1 MITIVA
7 RFTVFWCGMTVAAL
21 GPLLPEL
28 RTIYHVSVVD
38 ISWVFTLLLIGSAVG
53 LAILP
58 RLADIVGDRFVMTL
72 LPTMLA
78 AGLAL
83 AATGS
88 FAALL
93 VGVLGIGVGGISPPI
108 VIAALRRTLPGESIG
123 RAVYVAMGSVLV
135 GSGVGY
141 FVGGIIEGHL
151 SVREFF
157 IISAIVS
164 AAVAVAVHKVF
175 PHAPAADR
183 GSLGIASVALL
194 VGWVVAFLFAISNG
208 PAWGW
213 TDPKTLGLIVASFLM
228 AVIWARREGK
238 IDTPSF
244 DMTLLRSN
252 QFRRTLVGA
261 VTLGMGGSAFSV
273 LFPMFAQIKG
283 AGYGPGATLL
293 QTGFIMLPYAV
304 VGMIGAAITAR
315 LVPRGRALLAA
326 GIGALGHCG
335 GALSVAFF
343 HDNVWQ
349 LFVGAAIY
357 GIGIGMVNSGLFS
370 SIQTVVGKAKA
381 GMANS
386 ALGVTVALAGAVGP
400 IIYSIILGQKSAP
413 GLPGVPA
420 ESQFFI
426 AFLVNAAVDLCCAV
440 VCFGGV
446 RSSAL
451 RPLPAGGDQGL

>member
-1 MITIVA
+1 M
-7 RFTVFWCGMTVAAL
+7 VFWCGMTVAAL

-28 RTIYHVSVVD
+28 RTLYHVSVVE
-38 ISWVFTLLLIGSAVG
+38 ISWVFTLLLLGSAVG

-58 RLADIVGDRFVMTL
+58 RLADTVGDKFTMTL

-78 AGLAL
+78 VGLAL

-151 SVREFF
+151 SLREFF
-157 IISAIVS
+157 IISATIS
-164 AAVAVAVHKVF
+164 ALVAVAVYQVF
-175 PHAPAADR
+175 PHAPAADG
-183 GSLGIASVALL
+183 GSLGVVSVGLL
-194 VGWVVAFLFAISNG
+194 VGWVVAILFAISKG
-208 PAWGW
+208 PTWGW
-213 TDPKTLGLIVASFLM
+213 MDPKTLGLVVAGLLI
-228 AVIWARREGK
+228 AVVWARREGK
-238 IDTPSF
+238 IETPSF

-252 QFRRTLVGA
+252 QFRRTLLGGL
-261 VTLGMGGSAFSV
+261 TLGMGGSAFSV
-273 LFPMFAQIKG
+273 LFPMFAQIKD

-304 VGMIGAAITAR
+304 VGMIGAAITSR
-315 LVPRGRALLAA
+315 LVPRGGALLAA
-326 GIGALGHCG
+326 GIGALGHCA

-343 HDNVWQ
+343 HDNMWH

-357 GIGIGMVNSGLFS
+357 GTGIGMLNSGLFS
-370 SIQTVVGKAKA
+370 SIQTVVGDAKA

-400 IIYSIILGQKSAP
+400 IIYSTILGQKSVP

-420 ESQFFI
+420 ESQFVI
-426 AFLVNAAVDLCCAV
+426 AFLVNASVDLCCAV
-440 VCFGGV
+440 ICFGSL

-451 RPLPAGGDQGL
+451 RPLPAGRN

>member
-1 MITIVA
+1 
-7 RFTVFWCGMTVAAL
+7 
-21 GPLLPEL
+21 
-28 RTIYHVSVVD
+28 
-38 ISWVFTLLLIGSAVG
+38 
-53 LAILP
+53 
-58 RLADIVGDRFVMTL
+58 
-72 LPTMLA
+72 
-78 AGLAL
+78 
-83 AATGS
+83 
-88 FAALL
+88 
-93 VGVLGIGVGGISPPI
+93 
-108 VIAALRRTLPGESIG
+108 
-123 RAVYVAMGSVLV
+123 
-135 GSGVGY
+135 
-141 FVGGIIEGHL
+141 
-151 SVREFF
+151 
-157 IISAIVS
+157 
-164 AAVAVAVHKVF
+164 
-175 PHAPAADR
+175 
-183 GSLGIASVALL
+183 
-194 VGWVVAFLFAISNG
+194 
-208 PAWGW
+208 
-213 TDPKTLGLIVASFLM
+213 
-228 AVIWARREGK
+228 
-238 IDTPSF
+238 
-244 DMTLLRSN
+244 
-252 QFRRTLVGA
+252 
-261 VTLGMGGSAFSV
+261 
-273 LFPMFAQIKG
+273 MFAQIKG